1 MSTPMGFEQAAAA
14 AGRFLQEPVV
24 IYDETLVRDDSGGS
38 TTVHVR
44 RDVPN
49 LRGWVAAP
57 SARRAAGGMA
67 DREAAD
73 VALQVENT
81 SVVVLTLPREFP
93 IKEGDWVV
101 TVGVLWRVQAELTL
115 QSERAVST
123 RVMLRE
129 LDPSLRAQLQEV

>member
-14 AGRFLQEPVV
+14 ASRFLQEPVTV
-24 IYDETLVRDDSGGS
+24 YDETLVRDDSGGS
-38 TTVHVR
+38 TTVHIKR
-44 RDVPN
+44 LTPG

-81 SVVVLTLPREFP
+81 SVVVLTLPHDFA
-93 IKEGDWVV
+93 IKEGDWVD
-101 TVGVLWRVQAELTL
+101 TVNVLWRVQAELTL
-115 QSERAVST
+115 DSERAVST

-129 LDPSLRAQLQEV
+129 LDDSNRAQLQEA

>member
-1 MSTPMGFEQAAAA
+1 MGFEQASAAA
-14 AGRFLQEPVV
+14 ERFLQEEVV
-24 IYDETLVRDDSGGS
+24 VYDETLVRDATGGS

-44 RDVPN
+44 RPGRPA
-49 LRGWVAAP
+49 RGWVAAP

-81 SVVVLTLPREFP
+81 SVVVLTLPRGFP
-93 IKEGDWVV
+93 INEGDWVV
-101 TVGVLWRVQAELTL
+101 TVGKLWRTQASLTL
-115 QSERAVST
+115 DSERAVST

-129 LDPSLRAQLQEV
+129 LDDALRAQLREV